1 MKKINFLLLCVTFVS
16 SLFLISCQ
24 KQETQSV
31 PISEDSTYLKNQ
43 KVTQKLLDSLTV
55 ILNLK
60 DSANQTIVASLNKEV
75 GDLQNTISTINQSNA
90 QVLSNRVIA
99 DSATANNSPLNY
111 YPNFIEFTYD
121 SLGYLKTS
129 ILYNNTE
136 TKSYHFIYKHYFTDT
151 TVVQIGIAQEI
162 YNFDTKLYHVLVT
175 KITKYK
181 SLKAYNVSTYIVK
194 PKEIRLY

>member
-55 ILNLK
+55 VLNLK
-60 DSANQTIVASLNKEV
+60 DSANQAIIASLNKEV

-90 QVLSNRVIA
+90 QVLSNKIVS
-99 DSATANNSPLNY
+99 DSATADNYPLNNY
-111 YPNFIEFTYD
+111 QNFREFTYD

-129 ILYNNTE
+129 VLYINYE
-136 TKSYHFIYKHYFTDT
+136 QKSYHFTYTHYFTDT
-151 TVVQIGIAQEI
+151 TIVQIGIAQEI
-162 YNFDTKLYHVLVT
+162 YNLDNKLYHILVT